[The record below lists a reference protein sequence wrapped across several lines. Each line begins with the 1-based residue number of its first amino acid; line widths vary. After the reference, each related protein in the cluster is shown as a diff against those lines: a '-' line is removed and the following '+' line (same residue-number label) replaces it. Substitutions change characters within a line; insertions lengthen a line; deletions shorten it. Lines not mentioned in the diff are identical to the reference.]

1 MNEGLTPCPE
11 LVRLNKQQQKM
22 NFSFGAGEN
31 VENFNITAVI
41 QGQGKHVMTF
51 IPHWCTIIQNSL
63 WSICDW
69 PAEKN

>member
-1 MNEGLTPCPE
+1 
-11 LVRLNKQQQKM
+11 M